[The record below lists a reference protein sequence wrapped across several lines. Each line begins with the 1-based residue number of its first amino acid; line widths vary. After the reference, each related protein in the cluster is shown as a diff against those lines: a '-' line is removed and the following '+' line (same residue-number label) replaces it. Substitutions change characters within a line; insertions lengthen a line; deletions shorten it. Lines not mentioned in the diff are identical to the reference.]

1 MTHYHI
7 PKTDRSYWIYLLY
20 VSLSVIFVVTA
31 GLIQANFIYGTYELR
46 MFVIPTIVGV
56 LFGLLIAKIR
66 ILQKAQKQTL
76 LTVREKDQE
85 IRELN
90 QGLEKKVEA
99 KTHELSEQRLYT
111 ESILNAQ
118 NSIVIITDGYTLVK
132 ANKAFF
138 RYIDDFVSVDDF
150 KSKYNCICDL
160 FVDKEGYLQPDIND
174 SRWTTYIL
182 NNQDRPHKAFITYN
196 GHDYIFSVHA
206 KKFIY
211 GDTQKI
217 IATFDDIT
225 LLMEY
230 ENQLEAKITEEIESS
245 RKKDA
250 IIFQQS
256 RFAAIGEAMQSVS
269 HHWRQPLS
277 ALSLMIQDI
286 DEAKDFGELDQEY
299 LKEFTSRSLELI
311 KDMSDTLDSFK
322 FVFANKKHESG
333 EFNLEE
339 TVEKALA
346 ITKSSLKAEAIDL
359 DYRIKHP
366 GVLVQGSQKEYL
378 HVIVSILSNAMEAL
392 ESVETQKQITLTVDR
407 DSEGRSLLTI
417 QNNGPRIPDTEL
429 EKIFDP
435 YFSTKF
441 DKNGT
446 GLGLFTSRSVIEHQ
460 MHGAIEVHNTDD
472 GVRFTIRV

>member
-1 MTHYHI
+1 MKPSGNLAT
-7 PKTDRSYWIYLLY
+7 YLLY
-20 VSLSVIFVVTA
+20 ILLSAGFVATA
-31 GLIQANFIYGTYELR
+31 ATIQIYIIYGTHEAR
-46 MFVIPTIVGV
+46 MFVVPVTVGI

-66 ILQKAQKQTL
+66 ILQKEQKSTL
-76 LTVREKDQE
+76 KALKTKDSE

-118 NSIVIITDGYTLVK
+118 NSIVIITDGYTLIK

-160 FVDKEGYLQPDIND
+160 FVEKEGYLLPDIND

-182 NNQDRPHKAFITYN
+182 NNPDIAHKAFITYN

-217 IATFDDIT
+217 IATFEDIT
-225 LLMEY
+225 QLMDY
-230 ENQLEAKITEEIESS
+230 EEQLETKIAEEIEAS

-250 IIFQQS
+250 IIYQQS
-256 RFAAIGEAMQSVS
+256 RFAAVGEAMQSVS

-286 DEAKDFGELDQEY
+286 QEAKDFNELDQAY
-299 LKEFTSRSLELI
+299 MKEFTSRSLELI
-311 KDMSDTLDSFK
+311 RDMSLIRLSSSSRQNIMKTVIFPSKRRSTKPYRSSARPSKRTGSNSASTSNTRMSPSTAPKRSTSTPLS
-322 FVFANKKHESG
+322 VFFPMQPKHWRPR
-333 EFNLEE
+333 
-339 TVEKALA
+339 
-346 ITKSSLKAEAIDL
+346 TKSV
-359 DYRIKHP
+359 
-366 GVLVQGSQKEYL
+366 G
-378 HVIVSILSNAMEAL
+378 
-392 ESVETQKQITLTVDR
+392 
-407 DSEGRSLLTI
+407 
-417 QNNGPRIPDTEL
+417 
-429 EKIFDP
+429 
-435 YFSTKF
+435 
-441 DKNGT
+441 
-446 GLGLFTSRSVIEHQ
+446 
-460 MHGAIEVHNTDD
+460 
-472 GVRFTIRV
+472 

>member
-1 MTHYHI
+1 MSEQTSNK
-7 PKTDRSYWIYLLY
+7 PARSIGVYLTY
-20 VSLSVIFVVTA
+20 VTLSVVFVVAA
-31 GLIQANFIYGTYELR
+31 GLVQVNYVYGTYEPR
-46 MFVIPTIVGV
+46 MFAIPIVVGI

-66 ILQKAQKQTL
+66 TLQKEQKKTL
-76 LTVREKDQE
+76 TILREKEQE
-85 IRELN
+85 ILEFNL
-90 QGLEKKVEA
+90 GLEKKVEA

-160 FVDKEGYLQPDIND
+160 FVDKPGYLQPDIND

-182 NNQDRPHKAFITYN
+182 NNQDKAHKAFITYN
-196 GHDYIFSVHA
+196 GQNYIFAVHA

-217 IATFDDIT
+217 IATFEDIT
-225 LLMEY
+225 QLMGY
-230 ENQLEAKITEEIESS
+230 EEQLEAKIAEEIASS

-256 RFAAIGEAMQSVS
+256 RFAAIGEAMRSVS

-286 DEAKDFGELDQEY
+286 EEARDFGELDKEY
-299 LKEFTSRSLELI
+299 LKEFTGRSLGLI
-311 KDMSDTLDSFK
+311 RDMSDTLDSFK
-322 FVFANKKHESG
+322 FIFASKNHESG

-346 ITKSSLKAEAIDL
+346 ITRSTLRAESIEL
-359 DYRIKHP
+359 DYHIKYP
-366 GVLVQGSQKEYL
+366 DVMVQGSQKEYL
-378 HVIVSILSNAMEAL
+378 HVIVSILSNAVEAL
-392 ESVETQKQITLTVDR
+392 EGCETQKKITLTIDR
-407 DSEGRSLLTI
+407 DDTGKSVLTI
-417 QNNGPRIPDTEL
+417 HNNGPQIPEADL

-435 YFSTKF
+435 YFSSKF

-446 GLGLFTSRSVIEHQ
+446 GLGLFTSRTVIEQQ
-460 MHGAIEVHNTDD
+460 MQGRVRAENTDD
-472 GVRFTIRV
+472 GVVFTIRV

>member
-1 MTHYHI
+1 MKQTGNL
-7 PKTDRSYWIYLLY
+7 PIYLLY
-20 VSLSVIFVVTA
+20 LFLSVGFVLTAATIQIYFVYGTHEAKLFVVPVT
-31 GLIQANFIYGTYELR
+31 
-46 MFVIPTIVGV
+46 VGI

-66 ILQKAQKQTL
+66 ILQKEQKTTL
-76 LTVREKDQE
+76 KALETKDLE
-85 IRELN
+85 IREFN

-118 NSIVIITDGYTLVK
+118 NSIVIITDGYTLIK

-160 FVDKEGYLQPDIND
+160 FAEKEGYLLPDIND

-182 NNQDRPHKAFITYN
+182 NNQDQAHKAFIAYN
-196 GHDYIFSVHA
+196 GHDYIFAVHA

-211 GDTQKI
+211 GGTQKI
-217 IATFDDIT
+217 IATFEDIT
-225 LLMEY
+225 RLMDY
-230 ENQLEAKITEEIESS
+230 EEQLEAKIADEIESS

-250 IIFQQS
+250 IIYQQS

-286 DEAKDFGELDQEY
+286 QDAKNFNELDQAY
-299 LKEFTSRSLELI
+299 MKAFTSKSLELI
-311 KDMSDTLDSFK
+311 RDMSDTLDSFK
-322 FVFANKKHESG
+322 LIFSTKHYENG
-333 EFNLEE
+333 EFSVEE
-339 TVEKALA
+339 TVNKALS
-346 ITKSSLKAEAIDL
+346 IIRSTLKADGIEL
-359 DYRIKHP
+359 SVNIKHP
-366 GVLVQGSQKEYL
+366 NVTVTGSQKEYL
-378 HVIVSILSNAMEAL
+378 HALVSILSNAAEAL
-392 ESVETQKQITLTVDR
+392 ETSDKERRII
-407 DSEGRSLLTI
+407 LTI
-417 QNNGPRIPDTEL
+417 DQEREGKSVLAVHNNGPAIEPENL
-429 EKIFDP
+429 EKIYDP

-446 GLGLFTSRSVIEHQ
+446 GLGLFTAKSVIEHQ
-460 MHGAIEVHNTDD
+460 LNGSLRAQNIDD
-472 GVRFTIRV
+472 GVTFTIRV

>member
-1 MTHYHI
+1 MKYT
-7 PKTDRSYWIYLLY
+7 RNLSVYLLY
-20 VSLSVIFVVTA
+20 TLLSVGFVLVA
-31 GLIQANFIYGTYELR
+31 ALIQIHFIYGTYEAR
-46 MFVIPTIVGV
+46 MLVVPVSVGI

-66 ILQKAQKQTL
+66 LLQKQQKQTL
-76 LTVREKDQE
+76 TILREKDQE

-160 FVDKEGYLQPDIND
+160 FVDKPGYLQPDIND

-217 IATFDDIT
+217 IATFEDIT
-225 LLMEY
+225 QLMNYDE
-230 ENQLEAKITEEIESS
+230 QLETKISEEIEAN
-245 RKKDA
+245 RKKEA

-299 LKEFTSRSLELI
+299 LRVFTSHSLELI

-322 FVFANKKHESG
+322 FVFANKKHETG
-333 EFNLEE
+333 EFKLEE

-346 ITKSSLKAEAIDL
+346 ITRSTLKAEGIEL
-359 DYRIKHP
+359 SLNVKHP
-366 GVLVQGSQKEYL
+366 EVIVQGSPKEYL
-378 HVIVSILSNAMEAL
+378 HVIVSILSNAVEAL
-392 ESVETQKQITLTVDR
+392 ENTEEPKKISLTVDR
-407 DSEGRSLLTI
+407 DETGKSLLTI
-417 QNNGPRIPDTEL
+417 HNNGPKIPEEDL
-429 EKIFDP
+429 DKIFDP
-435 YFSTKF
+435 YFSSKF

-446 GLGLFTSRSVIEHQ
+446 GLGLFTSRTVIEHQ
-460 MHGAIEVHNTDD
+460 MHGQVRVQNAPD

>member
-1 MTHYHI
+1 MI
-7 PKTDRSYWIYLLY
+7 ARRNLPVYLLY
-20 VSLSVIFVVTA
+20 TLLSMAFVSVA
-31 GLIQANFIYGTYELR
+31 ALIQIHFFYGSFEAR
-46 MFVIPTIVGV
+46 MFVVPMSVGA

-66 ILQKAQKQTL
+66 ILQTEQKRTL
-76 LTVREKDQE
+76 VVLKEKDEE
-85 IRELN
+85 ITELN

-118 NSIVIITDGYTLVK
+118 NSIVIITDGYTLIK

-160 FVDKEGYLQPDIND
+160 FVDKEGYLQPDVND

-182 NNQDRPHKAFITYN
+182 NNPDKAHKAHITYN
-196 GHDYIFSVHA
+196 GMDYVFAVHA
-206 KKFIY
+206 QKFIY

-217 IATFDDIT
+217 IATFEDIT
-225 LLMEY
+225 KLIDY
-230 ENQLEAKITEEIESS
+230 EEQLKANIAAEIEAN

-286 DEAKDFGELDQEY
+286 EEAKDFGELDETY
-299 LKEFTSRSLELI
+299 LKEFASRSLVLI
-311 KDMSDTLDSFK
+311 NDMSDTLDSFK
-322 FVFANKKHESG
+322 FVFSNKQHEG
-333 EFNLEE
+333 DEFNLE
-339 TVEKALA
+339 TAVEKALA
-346 ITKSSLKAEAIDL
+346 ITRSTLKAEGIEPV
-359 DYRIKHP
+359 YNIKHP
-366 GVLVQGSQKEYL
+366 GVTVRGSETEYL
-378 HVIVSILSNAMEAL
+378 HVIVSILSNATEAL
-392 ESVETQKQITLTVDR
+392 EAKQNDKLITLTVDR
-407 DSEGRSLLTI
+407 EETGESLLSI
-417 QNNGPRIPDTEL
+417 HNNGPKIPEEEL

-446 GLGLFTSRSVIEHQ
+446 GLGLFTSRTVIEQ
-460 MHGAIEVHNTDD
+460 QLHGQILVRNVDD

>member
-1 MTHYHI
+1 M
-7 PKTDRSYWIYLLY
+7 KTTGNLATYLIYILL
-20 VSLSVIFVVTA
+20 SAGFVATA
-31 GLIQANFIYGTYELR
+31 ASIQMYFIYGTHEAR
-46 MFVIPTIVGV
+46 MFVVPVTVGI

-66 ILQKAQKQTL
+66 ILQKEQKSTL
-76 LTVREKDQE
+76 KALKTKDSE

-90 QGLEKKVEA
+90 QNLEKKAEA

-118 NSIVIITDGYTLVK
+118 NSIVIITDGYTLIK

-160 FVDKEGYLQPDIND
+160 FVEKEGYLLPDIND

-182 NNQDRPHKAFITYN
+182 NNPDIAHKAFITYN

-217 IATFDDIT
+217 IATFEDIT
-225 LLMEY
+225 QLMNY
-230 ENQLEAKITEEIESS
+230 EEQLEAKIAEEIETS

-250 IIFQQS
+250 IIYQQS
-256 RFAAIGEAMQSVS
+256 RFAAVGEAMQSVS

-286 DEAKDFGELDQEY
+286 DEAKDFNELDQAY
-299 LKEFTSRSLELI
+299 MKEFTSRSLELI
-311 KDMSDTLDSFK
+311 RDMSDTLDSFK
-322 FVFANKKHESG
+322 FIFSSKHYENGDFSV
-333 EFNLEE
+333 EE
-339 TVEKALA
+339 TVNKALS
-346 ITKSSLKAEAIDL
+346 IIRSTLKADGIEL
-359 DYRIKHP
+359 SVNIKHP
-366 GVLVQGSQKEYL
+366 DVTVHGSQQEYL
-378 HVIVSILSNAMEAL
+378 HALVGILSNAAEAL
-392 ESVETQKQITLTVDR
+392 ETSDEERRIILTIDR
-407 DSEGRSLLTI
+407 DAEGKSILSI
-417 QNNGPRIPDTEL
+417 YNNGPQIDPEEMD
-429 EKIFDP
+429 KIYDP

-446 GLGLFTSRSVIEHQ
+446 GLGLFTAKSVIEHQ
-460 MHGAIEVHNTDD
+460 LNGSLLAQNIDD
-472 GVRFTIRV
+472 GVAFTIRV